1 MSPEA
6 AQANEEILAEIE
18 ASGGGYV
25 WEPEVFAVTLMDVTP
40 EDTQVTR
47 LCGLTGVKQIALN
60 ASRLS
65 FDTLQRIARIPGLQ
79 SLVLSD
85 IHLTADQQSTLE
97 ALGPE
102 VEIVSDEA

>member
-6 AQANEEILAEIE
+6 AQTNEEILAEIE

-25 WEPEVFAVTLMDVTP
+25 WEPEVFSVALMDVAF
-40 EDTQVTR
+40 EDSQVTR

-65 FDTLQRIARIPGLQ
+65 FDVLQRIARIPGLQ
-79 SLVLSD
+79 SLVLSGVD
-85 IHLTADQQSTLE
+85 LAAEQQSLLE
-97 ALGPE
+97 RFGSE